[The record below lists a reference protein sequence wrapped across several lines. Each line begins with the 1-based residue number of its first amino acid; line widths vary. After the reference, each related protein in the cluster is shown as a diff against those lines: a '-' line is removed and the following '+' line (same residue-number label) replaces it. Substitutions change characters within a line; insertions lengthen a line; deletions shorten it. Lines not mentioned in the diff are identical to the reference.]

1 LSVKQLPEKEHTSQ
15 DLRKYLPVTDLHFEG
30 YSSGLNCYFIPAPQ
44 GLRPDSYDSV
54 RAFLLELV
62 SYFTSRLGCNHES
75 FIQIGQAREQA
86 TTHLFSENARAW
98 VPETGLGVWPH
109 RPAPRMWKM
118 EDMEN
123 VESATGT
130 GPLLNSVFRVT
141 ADANTRLGAMT
152 TMAGT
157 GSGLQI
163 ISHVESTKLLRDMK
177 EVFLS
182 FIQDRVFRIFPWYV
196 PLIGKV
202 VMAEPTEP
210 LAADAMRGIT
220 LYIRESPEDGGVLIL
235 SIEALEDIF
244 ALLGCKQMEH
254 GHKPKWKLGD

>member
-1 LSVKQLPEKEHTSQ
+1 M
-15 DLRKYLPVTDLHFEG
+15 
-30 YSSGLNCYFIPAPQ
+30 
-44 GLRPDSYDSV
+44 
-54 RAFLLELV
+54 LELV

-86 TTHLFSENARAW
+86 TTHLFSENARNW

-123 VESATGT
+123 IESATGT
-130 GPLLNSVFRVT
+130 GSLLNSVFRVT
-141 ADANTRLGAMT
+141 ADANARLGAMT

-163 ISHVESTKLLRDMK
+163 ISHRDSAKLLRDMK
-177 EVFLS
+177 EVFLG

-196 PLIGKV
+196 PLIEKAV
-202 VMAEPTEP
+202 LAEPIEP

-220 LYIRESPEDGGVLIL
+220 LYIRESQEDGGILIL
-235 SIEALEDIF
+235 SIETLEDIF
-244 ALLGCKQMEH
+244 ALLGYKQMEH
-254 GHKPKWKLGD
+254 GNKPKWKLGD